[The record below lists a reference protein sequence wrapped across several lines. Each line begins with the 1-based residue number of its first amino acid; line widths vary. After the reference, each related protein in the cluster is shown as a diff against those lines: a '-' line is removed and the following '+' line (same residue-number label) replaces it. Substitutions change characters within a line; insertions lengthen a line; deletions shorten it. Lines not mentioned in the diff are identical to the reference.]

1 MLLWTPRYQERLA
14 YSPGECWALSKRS
27 LMGASE
33 DFPDG
38 PMGTLQCLE
47 TRSPALCH
55 FACFPQIPLYL
66 VNHGESGPVRCNRC
80 KAYMCPF
87 MQFMEGGRR
96 YQCGFCSCVN
106 DGECGRAGPRR
117 RLVQGNPYASRLG
130 KRPDALGSHLRVSS
144 ALMSSRSRII
154 QRTEPGWK

>member
-1 MLLWTPRYQERLA
+1 ML
-14 YSPGECWALSKRS
+14 SIKRS

-33 DFPDG
+33 DFPDR
-38 PMGTLQCLE
+38 PVGTLQCLE

-55 FACFPQIPLYL
+55 FACFPQTPLYL

-87 MQFMEGGRR
+87 MKFTEGGRR

-106 DGECGRAGPRR
+106 DGECGQTGLPRG
-117 RLVQGNPYASRLG
+117 RLGKGNRDPSRLG
-130 KRPDALGSHLRVSS
+130 KCRDALGSHLSVSS
-144 ALMSSRSRII
+144 ALMSSHSRII
-154 QRTEPGWK
+154 QRTEPWWK